1 MEGGHDSK
9 RKPKSSD
16 EALSDKPPKI
26 TKHLTST
33 YVPDGGECDLHC
45 EIGDTS
51 IYDVVWLHN
60 NKEIKPSADFQYIKE
75 KNTLK
80 LKIAEI
86 FPEGKSTLYALC
98 RNESL
103 IYFLTDA
110 GTYTCEAFN
119 NVGECFSTCQVFVI
133 SQHEKLEF
141 LHKPGAT
148 VPDKDYLQEVKN
160 PLFLKFPQS
169 QSIGSGT
176 KAKFECQFYDEL
188 LAVQWLKDGVRIKEE
203 DNENMKFTQ
212 KNGKFSMEITAASH
226 SDIGQY
232 QAKGV
237 GRQGESIS
245 AFSLNVH

>member
-1 MEGGHDSK
+1 MRMSQTIF
-9 RKPKSSD
+9 
-16 EALSDKPPKI
+16 LSF
-26 TKHLTST
+26 
-33 YVPDGGECDLHC
+33 V
-45 EIGDTS
+45 
-51 IYDVVWLHN
+51 
-60 NKEIKPSADFQYIKE
+60 
-75 KNTLK
+75 
-80 LKIAEI
+80 
-86 FPEGKSTLYALC
+86 
-98 RNESL
+98 
-103 IYFLTDA
+103 DA

-119 NVGECFSTCQVFVI
+119 NNGECFSTCQVFVI

-141 LHKPGAT
+141 LHTPGT
-148 VPDKDYLQEVKN
+148 SVPDKDRLMEVKN

-176 KAKFECQFYDEL
+176 KVKFDCQFYDEI

-203 DNENMKFTQ
+203 ENENMTFTA
-212 KNGKFSMEITAASH
+212 KNGKYSMQINAATA